1 MNAIQIVAEV
11 AEVEV
16 KEDHTVELSLAELD
30 FVGGG
35 TANLILA

>member
-1 MNAIQIVAEV
+1 MNAIQIVAEI

-16 KEDHTVELSLAELD
+16 KEDQTVELSLADLD

-35 TANLILA
+35 NASLILA

>member
-1 MNAIQIVAEV
+1 MNAIQIEV

-16 KEDHTVELSLAELD
+16 KEEQTVELSLADLD

-35 TANLILA
+35 QANVSFV